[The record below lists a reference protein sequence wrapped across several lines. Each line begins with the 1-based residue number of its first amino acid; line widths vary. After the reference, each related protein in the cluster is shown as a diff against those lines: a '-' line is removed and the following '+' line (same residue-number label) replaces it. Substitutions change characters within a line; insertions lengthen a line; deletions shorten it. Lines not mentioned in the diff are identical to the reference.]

1 MYEIPKELKT
11 DIKLWAVYSSD
22 IPFLLMMLL
31 LTLML
36 EDFFTGGIFRL
47 KLAYY
52 AVNVLFTFLFITKP
66 VPNISIF
73 KLITHGLLQD
83 FRKVK
88 SLDYQKY
95 AAVAHLEELK
105 EEEAN

>member
-22 IPFLLMMLL
+22 IPFLLLMLL

-36 EDFFTGGIFRL
+36 EDFFTGGILRL

-52 AVNVLFTFLFITKP
+52 VVNVLFTFLFITKP
-66 VPNISIF
+66 IPNISIF

-95 AAVAHLEELK
+95 TTRIDLSDWK
-105 EEEAN
+105 EGGRN

>member
-22 IPFLLMMLL
+22 IPFLLIMLL

-47 KLAYY
+47 FSL
-52 AVNVLFTFLFITKP
+52 VRLLFLPLF
-66 VPNISIF
+66 
-73 KLITHGLLQD
+73 
-83 FRKVK
+83 
-88 SLDYQKY
+88 
-95 AAVAHLEELK
+95 
-105 EEEAN
+105 

>member
-22 IPFLLMMLL
+22 IPFLLVMLL

-66 VPNISIF
+66 VLNISIF
-73 KLITHGLLQD
+73 MLITHGLLQD

-95 AAVAHLEELK
+95 AAVANLEEWK

>member
-1 MYEIPKELKT
+1 MILVEYVDVDL
-11 DIKLWAVYSSD
+11 
-22 IPFLLMMLL
+22 
-31 LTLML
+31 
-36 EDFFTGGIFRL
+36 FFKYQRYTT
-47 KLAYY
+47 LAYY

-95 AAVAHLEELK
+95 AAVAHLEEWK

>member
-22 IPFLLMMLL
+22 IPFLSIMLL

-36 EDFFTGGIFRL
+36 EDFFTGGIFHL

-52 AVNVLFTFLFITKP
+52 AVNSLFTFLFITKP

-88 SLDYQKY
+88 SLDHQKY
-95 AAVAHLEELK
+95 ATVVHLGEWK

>member
-47 KLAYY
+47 KLVVGELILLLKI
-52 AVNVLFTFLFITKP
+52 VN
-66 VPNISIF
+66 
-73 KLITHGLLQD
+73 
-83 FRKVK
+83 
-88 SLDYQKY
+88 
-95 AAVAHLEELK
+95 
-105 EEEAN
+105 